1 MSGVF
6 DKFMGSYV
14 LLERRNLEELLQKL
28 AQVNEECSYPP
39 FSFFLPRY
47 FLVHL
52 FVHNGPFFLPFDLLA
67 LPPCCFLL
75 TLLSH
80 SPFSFLLSF

>member
-28 AQVNEECSYPP
+28 AQVDEECSLILC
-39 FSFFLPRY
+39 FFVSMFLRY
-47 FLVHL
+47 
-52 FVHNGPFFLPFDLLA
+52 DSMS
-67 LPPCCFLL
+67 
-75 TLLSH
+75 SH
-80 SPFSFLLSF
+80 G